1 MTQPAFIQVREEDNS
16 MENTNA
22 YLGIHQH
29 LEILS
34 EEGAAQVF
42 EKLLSTGLPSL
53 YRNAHRLLGNPADA
67 EDAVQDALLAAYT
80 HLDQFKGQA
89 QMSSWLT
96 AILLNCARMQLR
108 IRRRHIH
115 VPLDQPIGEVETPS
129 VSDRLADHR
138 LNPEEKCKDSEL
150 SARLTHFHTQ
160 LSPTL
165 RRTFQLRDIDGLSIQ
180 ETARILGVPSG
191 TVKARSARAR
201 QKLKCLMR
209 RSLKPQSRSLRDSGL
224 GCGSS
229 ATSHRCS
236 GM

>member
-1 MTQPAFIQVREEDNS
+1 MTQPVSIQVRKEDNS
-16 MENTNA
+16 MENINT
-22 YLGIHQH
+22 YLGIHEH
-29 LEILS
+29 LELFS
-34 EEGAAQVF
+34 KEEAAQVF
-42 EKLLSTGLPSL
+42 EKTLSTRLPSL
-53 YRNAHRLLGNPADA
+53 YRNALRLLGNSADA

-115 VPLDQPIGEVETPS
+115 VPLDEPIGKVETPS
-129 VSDRLADHR
+129 VSERLADHR
-138 LNPEEKCKDSEL
+138 LNPEEECKDSEL
-150 SARLTHFHTQ
+150 SARLTRFHTQ

-165 RRTFQLRDIDGLSIQ
+165 RTTFQLRDIDGLSIQ
-180 ETARILGVPSG
+180 ETARILGIPIG

-201 QKLKCLMR
+201 QKLKDLIQSSLEP
-209 RSLKPQSRSLRDSGL
+209 RSRGLRDRAL

>member
-1 MTQPAFIQVREEDNS
+1 MTQPASIQVREEDNS
-16 MENTNA
+16 MKNA
-22 YLGIHQH
+22 NACLGIHER

-42 EKLLSTGLPSL
+42 EQILSTGLPSL
-53 YRNAHRLLGNPADA
+53 YRNAHRLLSNSADA
-67 EDAVQDALLAAYT
+67 EDTVQDALLAAYT

-108 IRRRHIH
+108 MRRRHIH
-115 VPLDQPIGEVETPS
+115 VPFGEVETPS
-129 VSDRLADHR
+129 VSERLADHR
-138 LNPEEKCKDSEL
+138 LNPEEECKDSEL
-150 SARLTHFHTQ
+150 SARLTHFQTQ

-165 RRTFQLRDIDGLSIQ
+165 RRTFQLRDLDGFSIQ
-180 ETARILGVPSG
+180 ETARIWGIPSG
-191 TVKARSARAR
+191 TVKTRSARAR
-201 QKLKCLMR
+201 QKLKDLMR
-209 RSLKPQSRSLRDSGL
+209 RSLKPRSRSLRDRAL

>member
-1 MTQPAFIQVREEDNS
+1 MTQPVSIQVRKEDNS
-16 MENTNA
+16 MENINT
-22 YLGIHQH
+22 YLGIHEH
-29 LEILS
+29 LELFS
-34 EEGAAQVF
+34 KEEAAQVF
-42 EKLLSTGLPSL
+42 EKTLSTRLPSL
-53 YRNAHRLLGNPADA
+53 YRNALRLLGNSADA

-108 IRRRHIH
+108 MRRRHIH
-115 VPLDQPIGEVETPS
+115 VPLDEPIGKVETPS
-129 VSDRLADHR
+129 VSERLADHR
-138 LNPEEKCKDSEL
+138 LNPEEECKDSEL
-150 SARLTHFHTQ
+150 SARLTRFHTQ

-165 RRTFQLRDIDGLSIQ
+165 RTTFQLRDIDGLSIQ
-180 ETARILGVPSG
+180 ETARILGIPIG

-201 QKLKCLMR
+201 QKLKDLIQSSLEP
-209 RSLKPQSRSLRDSGL
+209 RSRGLRDRAL

>member
-1 MTQPAFIQVREEDNS
+1 MTQPVSIQVRKEDNS
-16 MENTNA
+16 MENINT
-22 YLGIHQH
+22 YLGIHEH
-29 LEILS
+29 LELFS
-34 EEGAAQVF
+34 KEEAAQVF
-42 EKLLSTGLPSL
+42 EKTLSTRLPSL
-53 YRNAHRLLGNPADA
+53 YRNAHRLLGNSADA

-115 VPLDQPIGEVETPS
+115 VPLDEPIGKVETPS
-129 VSDRLADHR
+129 VSERLADHR
-138 LNPEEKCKDSEL
+138 LNPEEECKDSEL
-150 SARLTHFHTQ
+150 SARLTRFHTQ

-165 RRTFQLRDIDGLSIQ
+165 RTTFQLRDIDGLSIQ
-180 ETARILGVPSG
+180 ETARILGIPIG

-201 QKLKCLMR
+201 QKLKDLIQSSLEP
-209 RSLKPQSRSLRDSGL
+209 RSRGLRDRAL